1 MHIAIMTDL
10 YLPMSG
16 GTEISIDNQRQA
28 LEASGHTVTIFTAE
42 HPDVDA
48 PEDIVMIPSIHFTTG
63 QQETMRISKPLA
75 ASFVIDELKR
85 RHVDIVH
92 VQTDFGVGSAGVYA
106 ARKLGLPLVYTF
118 HTLLW
123 KQIQTRNFS
132 AKLAVHL
139 FEKPMQWR
147 LKSGKDFKL
156 ARLPGEPLY
165 TYKARR
171 HVCLMASQA
180 DVVIS
185 PSAHMA
191 HKFRDWLPGLKVVVS
206 PNFITTSSRHEPLP
220 SIPTFLWMGRMMPE
234 KRVLDFCKAIDLLPS
249 YTNKPFRAIIIGNGY
264 HQDDVTAWAANKSN
278 VTLVGS
284 IANDAV
290 HHYIDQSSALVMTSH
305 GFDNQPMVIAESI
318 VGGRGV
324 VSIDPELLLDIDPK
338 AGVYPPD
345 SSPEGLAQELAD
357 LIDSPTKLQ
366 SMSDAAAGCA
376 SIFSTDEGCK
386 RLVGVYDAAVR
397 YSLQRKL

>member
-16 GTEISIDNQRQA
+16 GTEISIDNQRKA
-28 LEASGHTVTIFTAE
+28 LEAGGHTVTIFTAE
-42 HPDVDA
+42 HPDVTTPD
-48 PEDIVMIPSIHFTTG
+48 DIVMIPSIHFTTG
-63 QQETMRISKPLA
+63 QQETMRLSKPMA
-75 ASFVIDELKR
+75 ASFIIEELKKR
-85 RHVDIVH
+85 NVDIVH
-92 VQTDFGVGSAGVYA
+92 VQTDFGVGTAGVYA

-132 AKLAVHL
+132 TKLAVHL

-147 LKSGKDFKL
+147 LISGKDFKL
-156 ARLPGEPLY
+156 ARIPGEPLY

-185 PSAHMA
+185 PSLHMA
-191 HKFRDWLPGLKVVVS
+191 QKFRDWLPGINVVVS
-206 PNFITTSSRHEPLP
+206 PNFITTSPRHEALP
-220 SIPTFLWMGRMMPE
+220 EVPTFLWMGRMMPE
-234 KRVLDFCKAIDLLPS
+234 KRVLDFCKAIDHVS
-249 YTNKPFRAIIIGNGY
+249 DYTDKPFRATIIGNGY
-264 HQDDVTAWAANKSN
+264 NQDDVSAWAINKPH
-278 VTLVGS
+278 VTIVGS
-284 IANDAV
+284 VANTAV
-290 HHYIDQSSALVMTSH
+290 HRYIDQSSALVMTSH
-305 GFDNQPMVIAESI
+305 GFDNQPVVIAESI

-357 LIDSPTKLQ
+357 LIESPTKLQ

-376 SIFSTDEGCK
+376 SVFNTDEGRR
-386 RLVGVYDAAVR
+386 RLVGVYEMAIANREDTN
-397 YSLQRKL
+397 